1 MKISVLSIILASSF
15 FIGCH
20 VPLDKTSKSS
30 STADWNKRTWLDKAA
45 RTLLYHSPSLSRE
58 EENRLLAM
66 NEEEAIDE
74 LMKKPEFYDTVLD
87 FNMYFA
93 GVKHE
98 TLKSDFSNEYIFNF
112 NVSQAAVNAARELAD
127 NGDYFTLFDWQ
138 MPSIIAGK
146 LAPVYDPSLPSH
158 LTSDEAK
165 RSYLLEQASQDLQSL
180 RQELASTTNLSDFC
194 VRLLDQDRP
203 DSFSE
208 KLSVLNLE
216 AFDSAFQLSIKSSLA
231 CGALGDPVIDSAQLR
246 SALEQDLTGL
256 ESVVTKLP
264 DIIKQLPPADA
275 KITKITDFAKIDP
288 SVLGPLKSRALESFS
303 LEMWASLPNS
313 STNMN
318 RRRAA
323 YMLKTYFCDDLT
335 PLNIVAPSSH
345 TGNKHAS
352 DSGCAACHYKLD
364 PMAAFFRNRGATGI
378 EFKEEDGIF
387 LHDDLLRRRGDE
399 YTQYLSNWLA
409 PEGSHRKWNAAYI
422 RSANRENLNSYGE
435 SLDDLF
441 HIIRG
446 ARETK
451 VCLTKRMAEY
461 VLGPT
466 QVYDGGWINALAE
479 NFQKAAAS
487 DAPPGASSVAF
498 KQVMKSLVLS
508 KSFSTRDPEL
518 GQCYDF
524 APGAKTS
531 SLPCAVASIIER
543 NCSVCHKGE
552 GAPAGLDLS
561 SWTQQSDGHLSF
573 THHDLATGLSFS
585 KAETLSRMKDRL
597 TSSDPKRQM
606 PFMQQ
611 MDPVD
616 RANLFKWIESEL
628 AEAK

>member
-98 TLKSDFSNEYIFNF
+98 TLKSDFSNEYMFNF
-112 NVSQAAVNAARELAD
+112 NVSQSAVNAARELAD

-138 MPSIIAGK
+138 MPKII
-146 LAPVYDPSLPSH
+146 
-158 LTSDEAK
+158 
-165 RSYLLEQASQDLQSL
+165 
-180 RQELASTTNLSDFC
+180 

-203 DSFSE
+203 DSFLE
-208 KLSVLNLE
+208 KLSALNLE
-216 AFDSAFQLSIKSSLA
+216 TFDSAFQLSIKSSLA
-231 CGALGDPVIDSAQLR
+231 CGALGDPVIDSAPLR
-246 SALEQDLTGL
+246 SALEQDLAGL
-256 ESVVTKLP
+256 ESLVTKLP

-378 EFKEEDGIF
+378 EFKEEDGVF

-422 RSANRENLNSYGE
+422 RSANRESLNSYGE

-524 APGAKTS
+524 APGAKAS